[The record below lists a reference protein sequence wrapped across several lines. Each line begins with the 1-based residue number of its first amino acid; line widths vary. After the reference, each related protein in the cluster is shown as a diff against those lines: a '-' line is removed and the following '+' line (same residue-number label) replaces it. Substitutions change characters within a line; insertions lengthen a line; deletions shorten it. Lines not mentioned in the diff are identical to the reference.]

1 MAQTPLTFQQV
12 SDKLIKVEEALK
24 SLNKRATKSR
34 VEEEKIKTLELIR
47 ESLMKKKITLVEQP
61 QRSTFV
67 TTKAGETKVVTADQ
81 GEINV
86 LKKDPNIKS
95 MEDSTGRKLKEQDSD
110 IALNLDYVGKTLTD
124 LFVDFLRDMG
134 EEISETTYTAEGDS
148 KIKVQVHYKEGAKKE
163 YTFELRGTQLYLDDN
178 FLIEIQRLPSGE
190 IQIPKET
197 LTSSLYKYFENQL
210 EFTDSEETLEEGWKQ
225 ALIGLGLTAATIAG
239 IGKAYLPP
247 SAEELRDK
255 ETLQKTVNLQKDA
268 LNKTSDQDV
277 LKMVRSLEGFLNT
290 SYLQFSAQQ
299 ADRLGSEKMSSLM
312 DQEARDVIENL
323 LLKGNDKVKAGFVI
337 KADGTLTWANPSKIS
352 PINESTVVD
361 TKGNPL
367 FIGDKIQVGKIIFE
381 ICLDSEKN
389 TVYLKTG
396 KNVVYG
402 GTKKFQTLL
411 ENSTKKHTEELLTE
425 SVEVGDRVKISKSYG
440 GAKGTVVDKRGS
452 FIVLDNGES
461 YHESDVVNISRKL
474 GEDIDVGHVDDEPGM
489 LLQTAYETAVHAAS
503 IYKQLKHYQATH
515 EEVDFPNWWQS
526 KVILAKDYV
535 AKADKWLEFATQEG
549 EIIPEEKKPMDNKD
563 KIWLAKHLGY
573 KAPDKGY
580 KREFSTDARAVAL
593 LAGSTGIA
601 TDIIQAW
608 YAGWDDK
615 DKWNRESEP
624 EGFTLQ
630 ETKINTKRK

>member
-1 MAQTPLTFQQV
+1 MSQNTLTFQQV

-24 SLNKRATKSR
+24 LLAKKPTRSK
-34 VEEEKIKTLELIR
+34 VEEKKMKTLELIR
-47 ESLMKKKITLVEQP
+47 ESLMEKKTTLVEQ
-61 QRSTFV
+61 QKSTFV
-67 TTKAGETKVVTADQ
+67 TTKAVTADQ

-86 LKKDPNIKS
+86 LKRDPNIKS

-148 KIKVQVHYKEGAKKE
+148 KIKVQVHYKEGTKKE
-163 YTFELRGTQLYLDDN
+163 YTFELRGTQLFLDDT

-197 LTSSLYKYFENQL
+197 LNSSLYKHFENQL
-210 EFTDSEETLEEGWKQ
+210 EYSDM
-225 ALIGLGLTAATIAG
+225 
-239 IGKAYLPP
+239 PV
-247 SAEELRDK
+247 AE
-255 ETLQKTVNLQKDA
+255 
-268 LNKTSDQDV
+268 
-277 LKMVRSLEGFLNT
+277 
-290 SYLQFSAQQ
+290 
-299 ADRLGSEKMSSLM
+299 
-312 DQEARDVIENL
+312 
-323 LLKGNDKVKAGFVI
+323 
-337 KADGTLTWANPSKIS
+337 
-352 PINESTVVD
+352 TVVD
-361 TKGNPL
+361 TEGSPL

-389 TVYLKTG
+389 IVYLKTG

-489 LLQTAYETAVHAAS
+489 LLQTVYETAIHAAS
-503 IYKQLKHYQATH
+503 IYKQLKHYQAMH

-526 KVILAKDYV
+526 KVILAKDYI
-535 AKADKWLEFATQEG
+535 AKADKWLEFATQEN
-549 EIIPEEKKPMDNKD
+549 EIIPEGKNQMADED
-563 KIWLAKHLGY
+563 KIWLAGHLGY
-573 KAPDKGY
+573 KAVDKGY
-580 KREFSTDARAVAL
+580 ERAFDSDPRAVAL
-593 LAGSTGIA
+593 LTGSEEIA
-601 TDIIQAW
+601 DKLIQAW
-608 YAGWDDK
+608 YRGWDEK
-615 DKWNRESEP
+615 YKWNTSEEP
-624 EGFTLQ
+624 DGYTLQ

>member
-1 MAQTPLTFQQV
+1 MTQTPLTFQQV

-24 SLNKRATKSR
+24 SLNKRATKNR
-34 VEEEKIKTLELIR
+34 VEEKKIKTLELIR
-47 ESLMKKKITLVEQP
+47 ESLIKKKIALVEQP
-61 QRSTFV
+61 KSTFV
-67 TTKAGETKVVTADQ
+67 TTKAGETKVVTADT

-95 MEDSTGRKLKEQDSD
+95 VEDSTGRKLKEQDSD

-124 LFVDFLRDMG
+124 LFADFLRDMG
-134 EEISETTYTAEGDS
+134 EEISDAMYSAEGDS
-148 KIKVQVHYKEGAKKE
+148 KIKVQVHYKEGTKKE

-197 LTSSLYKYFENQL
+197 LNSSLYKYFENQL
-210 EFTDSEETLEEGWKQ
+210 EYSDMEIAETVTD
-225 ALIGLGLTAATIAG
+225 
-239 IGKAYLPP
+239 
-247 SAEELRDK
+247 
-255 ETLQKTVNLQKDA
+255 V
-268 LNKTSDQDV
+268 
-277 LKMVRSLEGFLNT
+277 
-290 SYLQFSAQQ
+290 
-299 ADRLGSEKMSSLM
+299 
-312 DQEARDVIENL
+312 
-323 LLKGNDKVKAGFVI
+323 
-337 KADGTLTWANPSKIS
+337 
-352 PINESTVVD
+352 
-361 TKGNPL
+361 KGNPL
-367 FIGDKIQVGKIIFE
+367 FVGDKIQVGKVIFE

-389 TVYLKTG
+389 IVFLKTG

-402 GTKKFQTLL
+402 GTKKFQALL
-411 ENSTKKHTEELLTE
+411 ENSEKHTEDLLAE
-425 SVEVGDRVKISKSYG
+425 AVEVGDRVKISKSYG

-452 FIVLDNGES
+452 FIILDNGES
-461 YHESDVVNISRKL
+461 YHESDVINISRKL

-526 KVILAKDYV
+526 KVILAKDYIS
-535 AKADKWLEFATQEG
+535 KADKWLEFATQEG
-549 EIIPEEKKPMDNKD
+549 EIIPEGKKPMDNKD

-573 KAPDKGY
+573 QAPDKGY

-615 DKWNRESEP
+615 DKWNREPEP
-624 EGFTLQ
+624 EGYSL
-630 ETKINTKRK
+630 